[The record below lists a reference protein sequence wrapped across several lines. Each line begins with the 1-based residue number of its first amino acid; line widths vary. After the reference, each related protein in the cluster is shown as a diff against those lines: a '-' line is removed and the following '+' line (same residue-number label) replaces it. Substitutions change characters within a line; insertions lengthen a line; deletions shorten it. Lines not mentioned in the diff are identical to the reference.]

1 MVSNVLRIII
11 AEDEVLV
18 AESIEGMLEDI
29 GHQVVGHAST
39 GLQAVE
45 LTGELDPDVIL
56 MDIKMPTING
66 LEAARRI
73 TETSPT
79 PIVVLTAFESR
90 ELLEQASLV
99 GVGAYLVKPPRQFE
113 LERAL
118 TIATARFA
126 DIQKLRRSNDEMAR
140 TLEQMRQLKGILP
153 ICSGCK
159 KIRDE
164 NDVWHEIE
172 VYIRDHTGVD
182 FSHGI
187 CPDCITELYH
197 NYEQSL

>member
-1 MVSNVLRIII
+1 MVPHTLKVLV
-11 AEDEVLV
+11 ADDEVLV
-18 AESIEGMLEDI
+18 AESVEGMLEDL
-29 GHQVVGHAST
+29 GHTVVGHASN
-39 GLQAVE
+39 GRQAVGLAAE
-45 LTGELDPDVIL
+45 MQPDVIL
-56 MDIKMPTING
+56 MDINMPEMNG

-73 TETSPT
+73 TETCPI

-90 ELLEQASLV
+90 ELVARASLV
-99 GVGAYLVKPPRQFE
+99 GVGAYLTKPPNQFE

-126 DIQKLRRSNDEMAR
+126 DVQRLRRSNDDLAR
-140 TLEQMRQLKGILP
+140 TLDQERKLKGILP

-164 NDVWHEIE
+164 QGEWHAVEA
-172 VYIRDHTGVD
+172 YISKYSNVK

-187 CPDCITELYH
+187 CPDCVTELYTE
-197 NYEQSL
+197 YQDLF